1 MVKAIYFLKPA
12 WCGNHPAG
20 LRPEEDL
27 QSVIVATAFQAVV
40 CHFLTTAKKMA
51 PGQLAAL
58 TLVFAA
64 YNAGEGAVDRYGG
77 VPPFPETQAYVR
89 QGMRLFRSRPAA

>member
-40 CHFLTTAKKMA
+40 WRLAKPSYKFV
-51 PGQLAAL
+51 
-58 TLVFAA
+58 TI
-64 YNAGEGAVDRYGG
+64 DS
-77 VPPFPETQAYVR
+77 
-89 QGMRLFRSRPAA
+89 SRECA

>member
-40 CHFLTTAKKMA
+40 CQCRLRDMHPEIAWQ
-51 PGQLAAL
+51 P
-58 TLVFAA
+58 
-64 YNAGEGAVDRYGG
+64 DRQETGG
-77 VPPFPETQAYVR
+77 K
-89 QGMRLFRSRPAA
+89 